1 MMETQ
6 KKNRT
11 ISVRVTED
19 QFYKLTSTLYRE
31 KQNLSQFLRESIEK
45 YGQSCR
51 SERRTLK
58 TEGESNNRSMTI
70 KK

>member
-1 MMETQ
+1 METK

-31 KQNLSQFLRESIEK
+31 KKNLSQFLRESIEK

-58 TEGESNNRSMTI
+58 IEGNSNNRSMTI
-70 KK
+70 KN